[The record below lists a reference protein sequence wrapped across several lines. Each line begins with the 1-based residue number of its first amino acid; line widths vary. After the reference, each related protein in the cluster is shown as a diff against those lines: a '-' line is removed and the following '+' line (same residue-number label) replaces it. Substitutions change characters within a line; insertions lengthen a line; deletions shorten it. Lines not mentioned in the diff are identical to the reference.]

1 MALMVAGCGS
11 ESTPSAPSP
20 ALAAGE
26 ILYAP
31 PGAGLAGATTFT
43 FTAQG
48 FSASNGDHLAYTWD
62 FGDGTSVESGA
73 AATHYYE
80 SAGTYVVSVVA
91 TGSGGL
97 SAAASLDGPRV
108 VSLSGWWGV
117 RDGSGTLL
125 AGSTYLTQ
133 DGPALRGTQIFD
145 CPYDVRGTIVMPRS
159 IRINWSRR
167 WPECGY
173 GESGVLRHRL
183 HRDGRRGLHRFHRI
197 HRIPTRGTSDQ
208 VRWPVGL
215 PVTVRAPRE
224 RQLTTMSRPAGAMDV
239 GSTW

>member
-1 MALMVAGCGS
+1 M
-11 ESTPSAPSP
+11 
-20 ALAAGE
+20 
-26 ILYAP
+26 YAP

-43 FTAQG
+43 FTARG
-48 FSASNGDHLAYTWD
+48 FSASSGDHLAYTWD

-73 AATHYYE
+73 SASHYYE

-91 TGSGGL
+91 TGSGDL
-97 SAAASLDGPRV
+97 SAAASLDGLTV

-117 RDGSGTLL
+117 RDGSGRLL

-133 DGPALRGTQIFD
+133 DGPALRGTQILD

-173 GESGVLRHRL
+173 GEPAFYGIDFTGTADEGFTAFIGSIGYQPGARL
-183 HRDGRRGLHRFHRI
+183 IRC
-197 HRIPTRGTSDQ
+197 
-208 VRWPVGL
+208 
-215 PVTVRAPRE
+215 
-224 RQLTTMSRPAGAMDV
+224 AGPWDCP
-239 GSTW
+239 

>member
-31 PGAGLAGATTFT
+31 PGAGLVGATTFT
-43 FTAQG
+43 FTARG
-48 FSASNGDHLAYTWD
+48 FGATNGEGISYEWD
-62 FGDGTSVESGA
+62 FGDGTSAESGA
-73 AATHYYE
+73 NAFHLYE
-80 SAGTYVVSVVA
+80 STGVYLVSVVA
-91 TGSGGL
+91 ISSRGL
-97 SAAASLDGPRV
+97 TASARMDGLTV
-108 VSLSGWWGV
+108 VSLSGLWGL
-117 RDGSGTLL
+117 RDGSGRLL

-173 GESGVLRHRL
+173 GESAYYGIDFTGTADEGFTVFTGEIGYQPGARL
-183 HRDGRRGLHRFHRI
+183 VRCAG
-197 HRIPTRGTSDQ
+197 PSDC
-208 VRWPVGL
+208 P
-215 PVTVRAPRE
+215 
-224 RQLTTMSRPAGAMDV
+224 
-239 GSTW
+239 